1 MVTQN
6 KLSTCEGKHVFL
18 EINFAVNLK
27 IKRLKQIK
35 LSGAPI
41 FELPSNISTIIL
53 FRTNLIPK
61 TFLFIF

>member
-41 FELPSNISTIIL
+41 FELPSIL